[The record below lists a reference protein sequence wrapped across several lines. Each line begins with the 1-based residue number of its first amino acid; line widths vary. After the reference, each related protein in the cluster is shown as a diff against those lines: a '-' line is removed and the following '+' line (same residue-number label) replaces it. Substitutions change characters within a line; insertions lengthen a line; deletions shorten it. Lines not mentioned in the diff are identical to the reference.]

1 MLVMIKNN
9 RFLKFIF
16 IPEDER
22 PPSSCGACK
31 CYIHVSTLLL
41 QDDQTV
47 YRQYGFSTNPLTC
60 IAETTIFIVQRVP
73 DGPEMR
79 SNASL

>member
-1 MLVMIKNN
+1 MIKIH

-22 PPSSCGACK
+22 PPSSCGARK
-31 CYIHVSTLLL
+31 WYIHVSTLLL

-47 YRQYGFSTNPLTC
+47 TDNMDSPLTH
-60 IAETTIFIVQRVP
+60 
-73 DGPEMR
+73 
-79 SNASL
+79 